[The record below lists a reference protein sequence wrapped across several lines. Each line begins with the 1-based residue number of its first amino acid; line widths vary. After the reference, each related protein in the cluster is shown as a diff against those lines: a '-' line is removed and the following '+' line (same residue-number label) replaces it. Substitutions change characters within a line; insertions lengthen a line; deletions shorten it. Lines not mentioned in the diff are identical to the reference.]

1 MLVNN
6 KNSLKKWNILFIS
19 RSLSMWDHPGKLLA
33 EQLEQLWYT
42 QKAFSLLLGKK
53 VSEINELIKGKRN
66 ITISW
71 DILLSK
77 MLWTPQKFWILK
89 QIDYD
94 YQQALESIS
103 TSSWTKKKP
112 TSSLEAPFQV
122 DIADQSEA
130 QESLSHQGENEEKSE
145 NTHQSSFMTQ
155 VFESF

>member
-1 MLVNN
+1 MKSAFIWSNVSML
-6 KNSLKKWNILFIS
+6 
-19 RSLSMWDHPGKLLA
+19 DHPGKMLA
-33 EQLEQLWYT
+33 EHLEQLWYT

-77 MLWTPQKFWILK
+77 TLWTPEKFWILK

-94 YQQALESIS
+94 YQQALESFS
-103 TSSWTKKKP
+103 TSSWTTKKP
-112 TSSLEAPFQV
+112 VWSFETPFQK
-122 DIADQSEA
+122 DIDHESKV
-130 QESLSHQGENEEKSE
+130 QESVSHQGENEEKSE
-145 NTHQSSFMTQ
+145 NNTHSSLMTQ

>member
-1 MLVNN
+1 MVNN
-6 KNSLKKWNILFIS
+6 KNSLKEWNILFIS

-33 EQLEQLWYT
+33 EHLEQLWYT

-53 VSEINELIKGKRN
+53 ISEINELIKGKRN

-77 MLWTPQKFWILK
+77 TLWTPEKFWILK

-94 YQQALESIS
+94 YQQALEKIS
-103 TSSWTKKKP
+103 ESSWEIKK
-112 TSSLEAPFQV
+112 TTWSIETPFKV
-122 DIADQSEA
+122 DIADQSED
-130 QESLSHQGENEEKSE
+130 QKPLSHQGENKEKSE
-145 NTHQSSFMTQ
+145 KTDHSSLMTQ